1 MLGVKFKLAKD
12 WHTYW
17 ENPGDAGEGAT
28 IDWILPKGLE
38 ASSILWPG
46 PERIPVEPLMT
57 FGYNNEVIL
66 LTKISSTNDI
76 EFPVNIEAKV
86 GWFTCKDICIPQEG
100 IVDIQINEG
109 LFVSSSYREEINDYL
124 VTVPGDFSQDYRI
137 EKLDGSFFLQTD
149 ISDGEH
155 FDDIYFFPKEYGLTS
170 YAGEQIYD
178 CLLYT
183 SDAADE

>member
-1 MLGVKFKLAKD
+1 MVGLHAKI
-12 WHTYW
+12 Y
-17 ENPGDAGEGAT
+17 
-28 IDWILPKGLE
+28 
-38 ASSILWPG
+38 
-46 PERIPVEPLMT
+46 V
-57 FGYNNEVIL
+57 
-66 LTKISSTNDI
+66 
-76 EFPVNIEAKV
+76 
-86 GWFTCKDICIPQEG
+86 PQEG

-170 YAGEQIYD
+170 YAEEQI
-178 CLLYT
+178 
-183 SDAADE
+183 